1 MLLKSFY
8 CPFSLPRRCFSMKT
22 FILYVMVSA
31 ANCSPS
37 WIPNGDFY
45 TKQSCQKAASQ
56 LGAAAK
62 PHHFKCIEK

>member
-1 MLLKSFY
+1 
-8 CPFSLPRRCFSMKT
+8 MKT
-22 FILYVMVSA
+22 FILYVMESA
-31 ANCSPS
+31 ANCGPA